1 MNLEELVEPG
11 LRGESISQEQALQ
24 VLAVPDSE
32 VMALVAAAGRVRRRF
47 FGVTVKL
54 NYLVNL
60 KSGMCPENCSYC
72 SQAMGSDA
80 PILRYSW
87 LRPDEVD
94 AQVQA
99 GVQAGASTVCLVASG
114 RGPSKREV
122 AQVAEIVEGI
132 HRNHPDLTVCACLGF
147 VDDAKAR
154 QLAES
159 GVTRYNHNLNTAE
172 SAYPQ
177 ICTTHTYADRVRT
190 VQAAT
195 AGGLSACCGL
205 IAGMGESPE
214 ELVAVTFALRDLGV
228 TSVPVNFLLPF
239 EGTPLAGA
247 QGLTPLTCLRIL
259 SMVRLVHP
267 DTEVRAAAGR
277 EHHLRSL
284 QPLALELC
292 NSIFLGDY
300 LTSEGQA
307 GAADLAMI
315 ADSGFVVEGH
325 VSPPVIERPAAVS
338 FAAGGFGS
346 SAGCSGCDHA
356 GAGDCPSQHGPRIRR
371 RGAGTKQPANA

>member
-214 ELVAVTFALRDLGV
+214 ELVAVTLLVEDPERGQQDLLSGQRH
-228 TSVPVNFLLPF
+228 
-239 EGTPLAGA
+239 EGM
-247 QGLTPLTCLRIL
+247 L
-259 SMVRLVHP
+259 S
-267 DTEVRAAAGR
+267 T
-277 EHHLRSL
+277 
-284 QPLALELC
+284 
-292 NSIFLGDY
+292 
-300 LTSEGQA
+300 
-307 GAADLAMI
+307 
-315 ADSGFVVEGH
+315 
-325 VSPPVIERPAAVS
+325 PVIEQSILISELCSVRVVDSPPCPTQLSRRAGKGPPAYPITR
-338 FAAGGFGS
+338 GS
-346 SAGCSGCDHA
+346 
-356 GAGDCPSQHGPRIRR
+356 R
-371 RGAGTKQPANA
+371 